1 MKELGKIL
9 KTFSA
14 TKEASGLP
22 RPIVSELNLI
32 ENYFTLVFDLIVSTI
47 KMYNEEIE
55 VNFKNVDSEYKKIS
69 PS

>member
-14 TKEASGLP
+14 TKETSGLP

-32 ENYFTLVFDLIVSTI
+32 ENHGIQND
-47 KMYNEEIE
+47 K
-55 VNFKNVDSEYKKIS
+55 
-69 PS
+69 